1 MSWVKRKLDAGTLRS
16 ADLYSDI
23 TQRSDH
29 IMSNYRPILGGV
41 SLLSYKSTTSGTLQ
55 LFINTVLSP
64 CSCAFELHIVYKVT
78 GAGAN
83 GTVSFDY
90 DGSSYSTASLASTTP
105 AIATITG
112 ATGTGDPE
120 KAAIKCSAQSG
131 TIEVY
136 GGYFVPA
143 ANDANGITELPPD
156 PSALAVSSGMPI
168 NTDAIRRL
176 ISAPRYIL
184 DSRRAALAY
193 FSHERAR
200 DGADTADNLPQMN
213 LSKDFR
219 VTSYDTTPSFKMSFL
234 ATSGTSGSL
243 YGDGGSSTI
252 LSSSATTLYTTSAVT
267 TTEHLS
273 FAFSGPVESYVVYEV

>member
-1 MSWVKRKLDAGTLRS
+1 MTWVKRKLDAGTLRS

-41 SLLSYKSTTSGTLQ
+41 SPLSYKGTASGTLQ

-83 GTVSFDY
+83 GTISFDY

-131 TIEVY
+131 SIEVY

-156 PSALAVSSGMPI
+156 PDALASGMPI
-168 NTDAIRRL
+168 GTDAIRRL
-176 ISAPRYIL
+176 IAAPRYIL

-193 FSHERAR
+193 FSHELMR
-200 DGADTADNLPQMN
+200 DGTDTIEIAPQID
-213 LSKDFR
+213 LSRSFR

-243 YGDGGSSTI
+243 YGDGGSSTVS
-252 LSSSATTLYTTSAVT
+252 SSSATTLYTTSAVT

-273 FAFSGPVESYVVYEV
+273 FMFSGPVESYVVYEV